1 MRRICSAV
9 LVSLVLMALIF
20 GASPT
25 LALTEENSEKGVVI
39 SREEGSDNQTA
50 TREEVSKDRTTTKE
64 EVDVSREEGSDNQTA
79 TKEEVGEDRTTT
91 RDITVNTGLMEE
103 YDRLVK
109 MLGEAE
115 SKGDKELT
123 KTLLEKIR
131 VIKEEISE
139 AAKGTSKPQL
149 ITKEAIR
156 IAPREVTTISAT
168 NIDKCDELK
177 AWESKRARYEAFYT
191 LTEEELK
198 SKGYSDG
205 KEEIRKIISEL
216 DEGIRRLRI
225 ECEASVTTRTSSG
238 DAASTP
244 TPEQTAVAIAVRP
257 TAAESAGEITI
268 YYKSRIA
275 EIAVGEVEIEQQIAN
290 LKELRDEIDRL
301 IEGLIKS
308 KDKINTEEVSELVTR
323 IEVRPGELKMD
334 QAVVRTIDKSVLTTI
349 NNKDLEIEPT
359 ERHVTMRDGNLE
371 VRAAQLS
378 IENGVLRTG
387 NSEVKVMPSTIIEK
401 LQIEPKEFE
410 LKEEH
415 AKAVYKIKT
424 VESRKLLG
432 FIRVKIEKTLTVDA
446 VDTEVKTIDEKG
458 PWWAFLTTK

>member
-50 TREEVSKDRTTTKE
+50 TR
-64 EVDVSREEGSDNQTA
+64 
-79 TKEEVGEDRTTT
+79 EEVGEDRTTT

-205 KEEIRKIISEL
+205 KEEIRKIH
-216 DEGIRRLRI
+216 
-225 ECEASVTTRTSSG
+225 
-238 DAASTP
+238 
-244 TPEQTAVAIAVRP
+244 
-257 TAAESAGEITI
+257 
-268 YYKSRIA
+268 
-275 EIAVGEVEIEQQIAN
+275 QIW
-290 LKELRDEIDRL
+290 
-301 IEGLIKS
+301 
-308 KDKINTEEVSELVTR
+308 
-323 IEVRPGELKMD
+323 
-334 QAVVRTIDKSVLTTI
+334 
-349 NNKDLEIEPT
+349 
-359 ERHVTMRDGNLE
+359 
-371 VRAAQLS
+371 
-378 IENGVLRTG
+378 
-387 NSEVKVMPSTIIEK
+387 
-401 LQIEPKEFE
+401 
-410 LKEEH
+410 
-415 AKAVYKIKT
+415 
-424 VESRKLLG
+424 RKKK
-432 FIRVKIEKTLTVDA
+432 R
-446 VDTEVKTIDEKG
+446 
-458 PWWAFLTTK
+458 